1 MNNRN
6 KDLFFEHENDET
18 AIVTLT
24 DTEGNAFDVQ
34 VMASMEIEDEEKEY
48 IAVLPV
54 VGTEQFPED
63 QLIILIYSEDEDGN
77 PQYAGELHAGPGGYG
92 RRDRDR
98 FFCEAC
104 RVYRPGGPCR
114 ASPGARGKCASGYG
128 DRAE

>member
-77 PQYAGELHAGPGGYG
+77 PQYAGITDEEELAYIA
-92 RRDRDR
+92 
-98 FFCEAC
+98 EAFLE
-104 RVYRPGGPCR
+104 YF
-114 ASPGARGKCASGYG
+114 ASE
-128 DRAE
+128 AE

>member
-6 KDLFFEHENDET
+6 QDLFFEHENDET

-24 DTEGNAFDVQ
+24 DTEGNSFEVQ

-54 VGTEQFPED
+54 EGTDQFPED

-77 PQYAGELHAGPGGYG
+77 PQYAGITDENELAEIA
-92 RRDRDR
+92 
-98 FFCEAC
+98 EAFLE
-104 RVYRPGGPCR
+104 YF
-114 ASPGARGKCASGYG
+114 ASE
-128 DRAE
+128 AE